1 MIRAYLSLGS
11 NIGDKLKNL
20 HDALNILN
28 SNKKINNMKVS
39 SFYETNPVG
48 YLDQDIFV
56 NIAVEIE
63 TDLTSYELLDV
74 CQGIEKELKRERII
88 RWGPRIIDVDIL
100 LYGDTINS
108 SEKLTI
114 PHPRMIERAFV
125 IVPLIELNSELIISG
140 KHIKEIYKYLDKE
153 DINKIYQWHLKCW
166 N

>member
-153 DINKIYQWHLKCW
+153 DINKIYQ
-166 N
+166 